1 MAHFPRI
8 QRLVKIYLHGTIQ
21 LKSNII
27 EELNIHV
34 IQEFK
39 VQCGQPTNKEVNKV
53 NHEIGLGRQIKAEG
67 TVNNSKGII

>member
-1 MAHFPRI
+1 MEHFAHI
-8 QRLVKIYLHGTIQ
+8 QGLVKIYLQGTIQ
-21 LKSNII
+21 LKSNLIQ
-27 EELNIHV
+27 ELNIHV

-39 VQCGQPTNKEVNKV
+39 VQSGQPTNKEVNKV